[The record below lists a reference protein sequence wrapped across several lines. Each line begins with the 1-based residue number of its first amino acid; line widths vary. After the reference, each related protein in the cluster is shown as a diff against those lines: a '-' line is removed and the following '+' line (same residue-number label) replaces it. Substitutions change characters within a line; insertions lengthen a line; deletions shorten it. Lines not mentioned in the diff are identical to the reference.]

1 MEKLNDTGR
10 KHQCTESCVLVIAK
24 KQHSPLSFP
33 FFFTRVFIFSSTGSF
48 EVTHKLKIEKSK

>member
-33 FFFTRVFIFSSTGSF
+33 FFLRGCSF
-48 EVTHKLKIEKSK
+48 LAQPEVLKLLTNLK